1 MKILDFSFFFQY
13 FDNYECALKNRIIDI
28 QNRLIRSDINMIS
41 ASDLNELQILYIQID
56 ILRKIYRDLKEFYR
70 DL

>member
-13 FDNYECALKNRIIDI
+13 FDNFECALKNRIIDI
-28 QNRLIRSDINMIS
+28 QNRLIRSDVSMIS
-41 ASDLNELQILYIQID
+41 SADLTELQVLYIQID
-56 ILRKIYRDLKEFYR
+56 LLRKVYHDLKEFYR